1 MDCGRIVRKTGEP
14 CKRAAMANGRCQVH
28 GGKIPH
34 GFALP
39 QTKHGRY
46 SKYLPTRLADRY
58 EEAERDPNLLR
69 LDGEIALID
78 VRLRT
83 VLDGLGRGESPDL
96 WELLQEAWA
105 DYEEGQAN
113 AVDRIGGI
121 IAQGIAEQH
130 TWKELRSLIRDR
142 VRLVESER
150 KRLVELNQ
158 MITAEQAMLFMAAV
172 VDTVRRYVSD
182 RDALARISHDLRA
195 LSVRESGG

>member
-1 MDCGRIVRKTGEP
+1 
-14 CKRAAMANGRCQVH
+14 MANGRCRVH

-46 SKYLPTRLADRY
+46 SKYLPERLASRY

-96 WELLQEAWA
+96 WELLQEVWA
-105 DYEEGQAN
+105 DYEDGQAT
-113 AVDRIGGI
+113 AIDRIGGI

-182 RDALARISHDLRA
+182 RDALAHIASDLRA

>member
-1 MDCGRIVRKTGEP
+1 MECGALVVKKGRP
-14 CKRAAMANGRCQVH
+14 CTRAAMANGRCQVH
-28 GGKIPH
+28 GGMTPH
-34 GFALP
+34 GVASPHF
-39 QTKHGRY
+39 KHGRY

-96 WELLQEAWA
+96 WELLQEAWTN
-105 DYEEGQAN
+105 YEDGQAN
-113 AVDRIGGI
+113 AIDRIGGI